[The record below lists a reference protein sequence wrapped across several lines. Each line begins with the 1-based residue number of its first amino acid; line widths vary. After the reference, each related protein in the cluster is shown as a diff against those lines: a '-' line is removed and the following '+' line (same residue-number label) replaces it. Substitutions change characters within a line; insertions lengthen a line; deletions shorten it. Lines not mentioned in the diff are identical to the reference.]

1 MKVISDLHIH
11 GRYSRATSK
20 ALDIANLEKYA
31 RIKGLTLL
39 GTGDFTHP
47 LWLSELKANLKEDG
61 TGILKTKTGF
71 EFLLQTEISLMYS
84 QGGRGRKIH
93 LVILAPDFSA
103 VEKINSWLLTR
114 GRLDYDG
121 RPIFGMDAITFTE
134 KIKEIDGRI
143 EIVPAHAWT
152 PWFGIFGSMS
162 GFDSIKECFG
172 DLAGKIH
179 MIETGLSSDPAM
191 NWRLS
196 SLDKY
201 SLISNS
207 DSHSFWPWR
216 IGRECNVSEVKENSY
231 ENLIKTFATK
241 KGFVETIEVD
251 PSYGKYHFDGHRAC
265 NIVMSPEQAKKNNNI
280 CPVCHKPLTIG
291 VLHRVE
297 ELADR
302 KEGYIPENSVP
313 FRRIIPLSEVIAASV
328 GSSVASKGVFR
339 DYYKLISRFG
349 SEMNVLL
356 DAEESELSKECGE
369 KTAALIMKNR
379 TGSLE
384 VSPGYDGEYG
394 VLKVNG
400 TEFRPEDE
408 GKKPEKNSEKK
419 SSPQKGLSEF
429 I

>member
-1 MKVISDLHIH
+1 
-11 GRYSRATSK
+11 
-20 ALDIANLEKYA
+20 
-31 RIKGLTLL
+31 
-39 GTGDFTHP
+39 
-47 LWLSELKANLKEDG
+47 
-61 TGILKTKTGF
+61 
-71 EFLLQTEISLMYS
+71 
-84 QGGRGRKIH
+84 
-93 LVILAPDFSA
+93 VILAPDFSA

-201 SLISNS
+201 SFISNS

-231 ENLIKTFATK
+231 ENLIKTFVTK

-349 SEMNVLL
+349 SEMNILL

-369 KTAALIMKNR
+369 KTAALIIKNR